1 MRKSHTVENINTPSR
16 VCCRRES
23 MSVKSRRETL
33 FPTAFFE
40 VYVDARV
47 REKTFLLFGQR
58 WDNEGA
64 SICLV

>member
-1 MRKSHTVENINTPSR
+1 
-16 VCCRRES
+16 

-47 REKTFLLFGQR
+47 REKTYLLFGQR
-58 WDNEGA
+58 WDNEGD